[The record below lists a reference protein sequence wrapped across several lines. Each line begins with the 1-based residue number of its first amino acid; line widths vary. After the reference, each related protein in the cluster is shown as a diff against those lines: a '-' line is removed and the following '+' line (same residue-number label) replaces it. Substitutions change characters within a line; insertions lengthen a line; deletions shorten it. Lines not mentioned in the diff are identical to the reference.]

1 MDNGGMSMTRRH
13 QIFALGLAAS
23 VALGTT
29 GSRAQDGIKRTDIQ
43 THDLSTPG
51 REVVQ
56 QMVELQPGAVVAKH
70 THPGE
75 EISVLLEGELTFQ
88 MAGKPDVT
96 VKAGQ
101 PFFVPA
107 GIVHGVKAN
116 SATKLL
122 ATYVVEKGK
131 PLRTAAQ

>member
-1 MDNGGMSMTRRH
+1 MTRTRH
-13 QIFALGLAAS
+13 IFALGLAAAI
-23 VALGTT
+23 ALGSAV
-29 GSRAQDGIKRTDIQ
+29 SRAQDGVKRTDIQ
-43 THDLSTPG
+43 THDLSTAG

-56 QMVELQPGAVVAKH
+56 QMVELQPGVVVGKH

-75 EISVLLEGELTFQ
+75 EISVVLEGELVLQ
-88 MAGKPDVT
+88 MAGKPDVI

-101 PFFVPA
+101 PFFIPSGV
-107 GIVHGVKAN
+107 VHGVKAN
-116 SATKLL
+116 GATKLL

>member
-1 MDNGGMSMTRRH
+1 MTRRTH
-13 QIFALGLAAS
+13 IFAFGLAA
-23 VALGTT
+23 ALAFGTAA
-29 GSRAQDGIKRTDIQ
+29 SRAQDGLKRTDIQ
-43 THDLSTPG
+43 THDLSAPG

-56 QMVELQPGAVVAKH
+56 QMVELQPGVVVAKH

-75 EISVLLEGELTFQ
+75 EISVVLEGELVFQ
-88 MAGKPDVT
+88 MAGRPDVT

-101 PFFVPA
+101 PFFVPS
-107 GIVHGVKAN
+107 GVVHGVKA
-116 SATKLL
+116 SSTTKLL

>member
-1 MDNGGMSMTRRH
+1 MTRTQ
-13 QIFALGLAAS
+13 QIFALSLAA
-23 VALGTT
+23 AIGLG
-29 GSRAQDGIKRTDIQ
+29 SAVLRAQDGIKRTDIQ
-43 THDLSTPG
+43 THDLSTRG

-56 QMVELQPGAVVAKH
+56 QMVELQPGVVVGKH

-75 EISVLLEGELTFQ
+75 EISVVLEGELVLQ
-88 MAGKPDVT
+88 MAGKPDVI

-101 PFFVPA
+101 PFFVPS
-107 GIVHGVKAN
+107 GVVHGVKAN
-116 SATKLL
+116 GATKLL

>member
-1 MDNGGMSMTRRH
+1 MRRRTH
-13 QIFALGLAAS
+13 LFALGLASSLAFGT
-23 VALGTT
+23 VA
-29 GSRAQDGIKRTDIQ
+29 SRAQDGIKRTDIQ

-56 QMVELQPGAVVAKH
+56 QMVDLQPGVIIAKH

-75 EISVLLEGELTFQ
+75 EISVVLEGELVFQ

-96 VKAGQ
+96 VKSGQ
-101 PFFVPA
+101 PLFVPA
-107 GIVHGVKAN
+107 GVVHAVKAT
-116 SATKLL
+116 SRTKLL

-131 PLRTAAQ
+131 PLRSAAQ

>member
-1 MDNGGMSMTRRH
+1 MIRTRH
-13 QIFALGLAAS
+13 IFALGLAATI
-23 VALGTT
+23 ALGSAV
-29 GSRAQDGIKRTDIQ
+29 SRAQDGVKRTDIQ
-43 THDLSTPG
+43 THDLATPG

-56 QMVELQPGAVVAKH
+56 QMVELQPGVVVGKH

-75 EISVLLEGELTFQ
+75 EISVVLEGELVLQ
-88 MAGKPDVT
+88 MAGKPDVI

-101 PFFVPA
+101 PFFIPSGV
-107 GIVHGVKAN
+107 VHGVKAN
-116 SATKLL
+116 GATKLL

>member
-1 MDNGGMSMTRRH
+1 MTRGH
-13 QIFALGLAAS
+13 QCFALGLVASLAVGAA
-23 VALGTT
+23 V
-29 GSRAQDGIKRTDIQ
+29 SRAQDGVKRTDIQ
-43 THDLSTPG
+43 THDLSIAG

-56 QMVELQPGAVVAKH
+56 QMVELQPGVVVAKH

-75 EISVLLEGELTFQ
+75 EISVVLEGELVFQ

-101 PFFVPA
+101 PFFVPS
-107 GIVHGVKAN
+107 GVVHGVKAA

>member
-1 MDNGGMSMTRRH
+1 MTQTR
-13 QIFALGLAAS
+13 QIFALGLAAAI
-23 VALGTT
+23 ALGSAA
-29 GSRAQDGIKRTDIQ
+29 SRAQDGVKRTDIQ

-56 QMVELQPGAVVAKH
+56 QMVELQPGVVVGKH

-75 EISVLLEGELTFQ
+75 EISVVLEGELVLQ
-88 MAGKPDVT
+88 MAGKPDVI
-96 VKAGQ
+96 VKAGE
-101 PFFVPA
+101 PFFISSGV
-107 GIVHGVKAN
+107 VHGVKA
-116 SATKLL
+116 SRATRLL

>member
-1 MDNGGMSMTRRH
+1 MTRTRH
-13 QIFALGLAAS
+13 IFALGLAAAI
-23 VALGTT
+23 ALGSAV
-29 GSRAQDGIKRTDIQ
+29 SRAQDGVKRTDIQ
-43 THDLSTPG
+43 THDLATPG

-56 QMVELQPGAVVAKH
+56 QMVELQPGVVVGKH

-75 EISVLLEGELTFQ
+75 EISVVLEGELVLQ
-88 MAGKPDVT
+88 MAGKPDVI

-101 PFFVPA
+101 PFFIPS

-116 SATKLL
+116 GATKLL

>member
-1 MDNGGMSMTRRH
+1 MTRTRH
-13 QIFALGLAAS
+13 IFALGLTAAI
-23 VALGTT
+23 ALGSAV
-29 GSRAQDGIKRTDIQ
+29 SRAQDGVKRTDIQ
-43 THDLSTPG
+43 THDLATPG

-56 QMVELQPGAVVAKH
+56 QMVELQPGVVVGKH

-75 EISVLLEGELTFQ
+75 EISVVLEGELVLQ
-88 MAGKPDVT
+88 MAGKPDAI

-101 PFFVPA
+101 PFFIPSGV
-107 GIVHGVKAN
+107 VHGVKAN
-116 SATKLL
+116 GATKLL

>member
-1 MDNGGMSMTRRH
+1 MTRTRH
-13 QIFALGLAAS
+13 IFALGLAAAI
-23 VALGTT
+23 ALGSAV
-29 GSRAQDGIKRTDIQ
+29 SRAQDGVKRTDIQ

-56 QMVELQPGAVVAKH
+56 QMVELQPGVVVGKH

-75 EISVLLEGELTFQ
+75 EISVVLEGELMLQ
-88 MAGKPDVT
+88 MAGKPDVI

-101 PFFVPA
+101 PFFIPSGV
-107 GIVHGVKAN
+107 VHGVKAN
-116 SATKLL
+116 GATKLL

>member
-1 MDNGGMSMTRRH
+1 MTRTQ
-13 QIFALGLAAS
+13 QIFALGLAA
-23 VALGTT
+23 AIGLG
-29 GSRAQDGIKRTDIQ
+29 SAVLRAQDGIKRTDIQ
-43 THDLSTPG
+43 THDLSSPG

-56 QMVELQPGAVVAKH
+56 QMVELQSGVVVAKH

-75 EISVLLEGELTFQ
+75 EISVVLEGELVLQ

-101 PFFVPA
+101 PFFIPS
-107 GIVHGVKAN
+107 GIVHGVTA
-116 SATKLL
+116 SRATRLL

>member
-1 MDNGGMSMTRRH
+1 MTRTQ
-13 QIFALGLAAS
+13 QIFALGLAA
-23 VALGTT
+23 AIGLG
-29 GSRAQDGIKRTDIQ
+29 SAVLRAQDGIKRTDIQ

-56 QMVELQPGAVVAKH
+56 QMVELQPGVVVAKH

-75 EISVLLEGELTFQ
+75 EISVVLEGELVLQ

-101 PFFVPA
+101 PFFIA
-107 GIVHGVKAN
+107 SGIVHGVKA
-116 SATKLL
+116 SRATKLL

>member
-1 MDNGGMSMTRRH
+1 MTRTRH
-13 QIFALGLAAS
+13 IFALGLAAAI
-23 VALGTT
+23 ALGSAV
-29 GSRAQDGIKRTDIQ
+29 SRAQDGVKRTDIQ

-56 QMVELQPGAVVAKH
+56 QMVELQPGVVVGKH

-75 EISVLLEGELTFQ
+75 EISVVLEGELVLQ
-88 MAGKPDVT
+88 MAGKPDVI

-101 PFFVPA
+101 PFFIPSGV
-107 GIVHGVKAN
+107 VHGVKAN
-116 SATKLL
+116 GATKLL

>member
-1 MDNGGMSMTRRH
+1 MTRRSH
-13 QIFALGLAAS
+13 IFALALAAS
-23 VALGTT
+23 LAFGTVA
-29 GSRAQDGIKRTDIQ
+29 SRAQDGIKRTDIQ

-56 QMVELQPGAVVAKH
+56 QMVELQPGVVVAKH

-75 EISVLLEGELTFQ
+75 EISVVLDGELVFQ
-88 MAGKPDVT
+88 LAGQPDVT

-101 PFFVPA
+101 PFFVPS
-107 GIVHGVKAN
+107 GVVHGVKA
-116 SATKLL
+116 SRTTKLL

-131 PLRTAAQ
+131 PLRSAAP

>member
-1 MDNGGMSMTRRH
+1 MIRTRH
-13 QIFALGLAAS
+13 IFALGLAAAI
-23 VALGTT
+23 ALGSAV
-29 GSRAQDGIKRTDIQ
+29 SRAQDGVKRTDIQ
-43 THDLSTPG
+43 THDLATPG

-56 QMVELQPGAVVAKH
+56 QMVELQPGVVVGKH

-75 EISVLLEGELTFQ
+75 EISVVLEGELVLQ
-88 MAGKPDVT
+88 IAGKPDVI

-101 PFFVPA
+101 PFFIPSGV
-107 GIVHGVKAN
+107 VHGVKAN
-116 SATKLL
+116 GATKLL

>member
-1 MDNGGMSMTRRH
+1 MIRIRH
-13 QIFALGLAAS
+13 IVALGL
-23 VALGTT
+23 VACLAFGAVA
-29 GSRAQDGIKRTDIQ
+29 SRAQDGIKRTDIQ
-43 THDLSTPG
+43 THDLSAPG

-56 QMVELQPGAVVAKH
+56 QMVELQPGVVVAKH

-75 EISVLLEGELTFQ
+75 EISVVLEGELVFQ
-88 MAGKPDVT
+88 MAGTPDVT

-101 PFFVPA
+101 PFFVRS
-107 GIVHGVKAN
+107 GVVHGVKAS

-131 PLRTAAQ
+131 PLRSAAQ